1 MIVYLSIMVW
11 IHTDLLTSQVE
22 GKFTCR
28 HIKIN
33 WSPIQLIPHLSD
45 FPINWSFIKLFII
58 FIIII
63 FKSGLYDHY
72 HISTVH
78 DRCPGYTADN
88 FLRFL
93 TSAHFRQRQLFKT
106 LCLLSS
112 WLSQFHPSGLKHQH
126 TPWTMHKN
134 ILNAT
139 QQQKS
144 ATFKSNAGNKSN
156 VSRCTI
162 KTKTKATCKQT
173 IQKYFPEP
181 FEYWSWYYWIL
192 VNECDFLIS
201 REPSSL
207 LKRSSPIIFQ
217 KGNFFKATQYSF

>member
-1 MIVYLSIMVW
+1 
-11 IHTDLLTSQVE
+11 
-22 GKFTCR
+22 
-28 HIKIN
+28 
-33 WSPIQLIPHLSD
+33 
-45 FPINWSFIKLFII
+45 
-58 FIIII
+58 
-63 FKSGLYDHY
+63 
-72 HISTVH
+72 
-78 DRCPGYTADN
+78 
-88 FLRFL
+88 
-93 TSAHFRQRQLFKT
+93 
-106 LCLLSS
+106 
-112 WLSQFHPSGLKHQH
+112 
-126 TPWTMHKN
+126 MHKN

-162 KTKTKATCKQT
+162 KTKTKATRKQT
-173 IQKYFPEP
+173 IQKYFQEP

-217 KGNFFKATQYSF
+217 KGNFFKATQDSFSKNELKYKTHSFQRASARGAKTDQETCECFWSKIKRWVSRIFYLKDDLLKARINLQRRQ